1 MLNEERVIL
10 MTRMVSYEKD
20 EGRKNMKIGSYFRS
34 DYIAVQILKSVIC
47 STIAFVVIFGLYLLY
62 NVDELMQEMY
72 TMDLFAYA
80 KTVLTYYGV
89 AVVGYGVI
97 TYAVCSWRYVR
108 AKRSLKNYYNNLKK
122 LNSLYS
128 GPK

>member
-10 MTRMVSYEKD
+10 MTRMVSYEKN
-20 EGRKNMKIGSYFRS
+20 EGRKNRKIGSYFRS

-47 STIAFVVIFGLYLLY
+47 STIVFVVIFGLYLLY
-62 NVDELMQEMY
+62 NVDELMQDLY
-72 TMDLFAYA
+72 TIDLFAYA

-89 AVVGYGVI
+89 TVVGYGVI
-97 TYAVCSWRYVR
+97 TYAACSWRYAR

-128 GPK
+128 ESK

>member
-10 MTRMVSYEKD
+10 MTRMVSYEKN
-20 EGRKNMKIGSYFRS
+20 EGKKNVKVGNYFRS

-47 STIAFVVIFGLYLLY
+47 ATIAFCIIFGLYLLC
-62 NVDELMQEMY
+62 NLEELMQEIY

-80 KTVLTYYGV
+80 KNILTYYV
-89 AVVGYGVI
+89 AAVVGYGAV
-97 TYAVCSWRYVR
+97 TYVACSWKYSR
-108 AKRSLKNYYNNLKK
+108 AKRSLKNYYHNLKK

-128 GPK
+128 ETK